1 MFKGA
6 RRLIKGPAL
15 FKWCQ
20 GKPLIFY
27 KIFCSVC
34 DYQKMLNLRATRQ
47 NTTKKNQHFLNIKF
61 KLIF

>member
-6 RRLIKGPAL
+6 RRLIKGPVL
-15 FKWCQ
+15 FEWCQ
-20 GKPLIFY
+20 GKPMIFY

-47 NTTKKNQHFLNIKF
+47 NTTEKIS
-61 KLIF
+61 IF